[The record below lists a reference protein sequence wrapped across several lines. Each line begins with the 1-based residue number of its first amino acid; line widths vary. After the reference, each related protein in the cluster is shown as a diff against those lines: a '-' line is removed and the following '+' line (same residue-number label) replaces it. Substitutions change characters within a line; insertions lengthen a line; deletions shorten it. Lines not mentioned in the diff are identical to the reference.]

1 MNRWASI
8 SLQWKELIIDKH
20 VYSKFHNMHLI
31 IVNTERILCSLADIP
46 PVHGGLVGYR
56 SGSKDVSA

>member
-1 MNRWASI
+1 
-8 SLQWKELIIDKH
+8 
-20 VYSKFHNMHLI
+20 MHLI

-56 SGSKDVSA
+56 SGSKDVSAWVHTIVINTREIIIIMLTDS